1 MGKFRVNLCRYTRDS
16 LKKLAQVAS
25 ATSNDYLFLVNLIVS
40 VRLSSKENSMRSNRG
55 YVIDISQ

>member
-1 MGKFRVNLCRYTRDS
+1 MGKFRVNLCRYTQDS

-40 VRLSSKENSMRSNRG
+40 VRLASKENSIG
-55 YVIDISQ
+55 VVIDISQ